1 MRTDVGRVS
10 LVSSPT
16 VLGNLEGAFEYLR
29 DYPYICWEQKLTK
42 AVMASHFASLRDYVR
57 KDFTW
62 PGHETT
68 PDSTLALAAN
78 YQAPNGGMVY
88 YIPEDDYASPY
99 LSAYTAL
106 AFHWLRE
113 RGHSIPSAVETRLH
127 DYLGQFLRTDV
138 FPEFYTRGMSSS
150 VRAVALAALAFR
162 GALETADLERYRS
175 HVKDMDLFGK
185 AHFLMAANALG
196 IDARE
201 VEDAIL
207 AHSNRSG
214 GKIVFTESLD
224 DEYARILYSP
234 ERTQCAVLSALTRRS
249 SPPPTASIGDLPFEL
264 TRTITQS
271 RGRRDR
277 WENTQENVF
286 CMNALIDYSRLYES
300 ETPNFTLRTFF
311 DGESLGESKFDDR
324 RDPPVDHER
333 PLRATDPGKPG
344 QLRLSKLGPGRLYYA
359 ARLFYSPKE
368 LKTEPVNAG
377 VEIRRE
383 YSVQRG
389 GVWML
394 LQEPMRIQSG
404 ELVKID
410 LFLSLPAPRNFL
422 VVDDPVPGGLEPV
435 NRDLATASTVDADQA
450 EFQGASTS
458 FWFTRDDW
466 FWFGYSRWSFYHQE
480 LRHEA
485 ARFYS
490 EWLPAGN
497 YHLSYAAQAI
507 APGEFQ
513 VLPVHAEEMYDPD
526 VFGQGVPQT
535 LVVEERR

>member
-1 MRTDVGRVS
+1 
-10 LVSSPT
+10 
-16 VLGNLEGAFEYLR
+16 
-29 DYPYICWEQKLTK
+29 
-42 AVMASHFASLRDYVR
+42 
-57 KDFTW
+57 
-62 PGHETT
+62 
-68 PDSTLALAAN
+68 
-78 YQAPNGGMVY
+78 
-88 YIPEDDYASPY
+88 
-99 LSAYTAL
+99 
-106 AFHWLRE
+106 
-113 RGHSIPSAVETRLH
+113 
-127 DYLGQFLRTDV
+127 
-138 FPEFYTRGMSSS
+138 MSSS
-150 VRAVALAALAFR
+150 VRAVALAALALR
-162 GALETADLERYRS
+162 GSLEPSELERYRS

-185 AHFLMAANALG
+185 AHFLLAANALG
-196 IDARE
+196 IDAQE
-201 VEDAIL
+201 VQHAIL

-214 GKIVFTESLD
+214 GKISFTESVD
-224 DEYARILYSP
+224 TEYTRILYSP
-234 ERTQCAVLSALTRRS
+234 ERTQCAVLSALTRGS
-249 SPPPTASIGDLPFEL
+249 SGPEGDLPFEL

-271 RGRRDR
+271 RGKRDR

-286 CMNALIDYSRLYES
+286 CMNALVDYSRAFES

-311 DGESLGESKFDDR
+311 DGESLGEAKFDDR

-333 PLRATDPGKPG
+333 ALRPTDPGKSG
-344 QLRLSKLGPGRLYYA
+344 QLRISKLGPGRMYYS

-368 LKTEPVNAG
+368 LKKDSVNAG
-377 VEIRRE
+377 IEIKRE

-389 GVWML
+389 GGWIL
-394 LQEPMRIQSG
+394 LQEPMRIRSG
-404 ELVKID
+404 ELVKVD
-410 LFLSLPAPRNFL
+410 LFLSLPAPRNFV

-466 FWFGYSRWSFYHQE
+466 FRFGYSRWSFYHQE

-535 LVVEERR
+535 LVVERRQ